1 MLTTGFFLVSRVWSL
16 FCVWFATSSSK
27 ENLTYDVHVPSVVE
41 VEGQRTDMS
50 RFRAGLFDLLIMSH
64 KEQSLISLRFL
75 NTTITVEAEK
85 LQLAL
90 RSIVDTGQAAAASG

>member
-1 MLTTGFFLVSRVWSL
+1 MTLTSL
-16 FCVWFATSSSK
+16 PI
-27 ENLTYDVHVPSVVE
+27 LE

-50 RFRAGLFDLLIMSH
+50 RFRPGLFDLLVISH

-75 NTTITVEAEK
+75 NTTITVDAEK

-90 RSIVDTGQAAAASG
+90 RTVVDTSQAAAASG